1 MTRTA
6 YIIFIAAA
14 AAIAVA
20 VVLLVWRPFDS
31 RPAIVDGAPGT
42 WQEQTAADP
51 LRLTLSAAGDDGGVP
66 MYSIAFQR
74 PEAQTYSGRL
84 EGDTI
89 VVLSPDAQDTVW
101 VITYDEGAD
110 ALLVARADG
119 TQRHI
124 LRRVPR

>member
-1 MTRTA
+1 
-6 YIIFIAAA
+6 
-14 AAIAVA
+14 
-20 VVLLVWRPFDS
+20 
-31 RPAIVDGAPGT
+31 
-42 WQEQTAADP
+42 
-51 LRLTLSAAGDDGGVP
+51 